1 MKQKISFREFISKI
15 DSGEIISKVDRIY
28 PCEVLYKYLTKSSI
42 VITCKRIPGTNT
54 YCMRNHGNLVYSIYK
69 KCRELDMDTSM
80 FNEINILL
88 NLYD

>member
-15 DSGEIISKVDRIY
+15 DSGEIISKVNRNL
-28 PCEVLYKYLTKSSI
+28 PFEALCKYLTKSSI
-42 VITCKRIPGTNT
+42 AITCKRIPGTNT
-54 YCMRNHGNLVYSIYK
+54 YCMKSHGNLVYSIYK
-69 KCRELDMDTSM
+69 KCRELDMDTSK